1 MREVDNVLKMVDRLI
16 TTLEKVDEFD
26 VSNINMSER
35 VLDNRI
41 ITLEGY
47 IRFIESE
54 GIPQLKLISDK
65 IRENDEEKAGAY
77 ND

>member
-1 MREVDNVLKMVDRLI
+1 MRKVNVLDAVDRLI
-16 TTLEKVDEFD
+16 STLGKVSDFD
-26 VSNINMSER
+26 VNDIELSER

-47 IRFIESE
+47 IRFLESE
-54 GIPQLKLISDK
+54 GIPKLAAIRNKLSRELK
-65 IRENDEEKAGAY
+65 EEEVGAY